1 MEPASDSSKI
11 NLILKITFVILLRK
25 FVLDHNLIFMIKC
38 DNEKE
43 TKEWLNIAKE
53 DKEIAEMTW
62 KTKRYVYAIMF
73 WQQAVEK
80 IIKAYIVEERNI
92 LPRKIH
98 DLDQLLQQ
106 AKLNIKELDIKKYKR
121 VDESLY
127 AYQIRRFKPSVL
139 F

>member
-1 MEPASDSSKI
+1 MK
-11 NLILKITFVILLRK
+11 
-25 FVLDHNLIFMIKC
+25 
-38 DNEKE
+38 KE

-106 AKLNIKELDIKKYKR
+106 AKLNIKELDIKNTKELTKAFMRTRYEDLSRQYYSDKNK
-121 VDESLY
+121 VEPLIKQAQKIY
-127 AYQIRRFKPSVL
+127 LWIEKL
-139 F
+139 LKNH